1 MVEIERRSGMTS
13 MAGSLAKEQP
23 HAWLPEPMRRL
34 WRFLPQGRHLSDE
47 VWARRHHGL
56 VDLVWLQ
63 IPLLVLFANY
73 EGYSIIRSLAVCSPL
88 FVVGFIA
95 VAGQCPR
102 WLRSA
107 SVSLGLVGGASVLV
121 YFSHGA
127 IEAHFQYFVVIGF
140 LSLYQEWMPFLI
152 AIGFVLVEHGVVGV
166 LAPRAVYDHDL
177 MPGMSEQPWKW
188 AFIHAGFL
196 FAAGFANILAWK
208 LTEHEALNDALTGL
222 PNRVL
227 FLDEVER
234 ACESASRPSAVLFI
248 DLDNFKDVNDGFGH
262 EAGDQLLRAICGRL
276 RGAAREGDMIARLG
290 GDEFAVLL
298 HNVEN
303 SQAATDAAIRY
314 LATFTEP
321 FALGGLSLITT
332 ASIGV
337 VLTDRESPTAVEV
350 MRNADLA
357 MYEAKRS
364 GGGQVTAYRADMH
377 HAVINRATFE
387 AELRS
392 ALAHDEFVVHYQPLV
407 SVQSGEIVGNEAL
420 VRWAHPTRGLIAPVE
435 FIPTAEQSGLIVP
448 LGRWVLRTACQQ
460 TATWQRE
467 HPDQAPLSVSV
478 NLSPRQLT
486 DRNLT
491 NTVIEAL
498 SDAQLD
504 PQHLCLEITEGAVI
518 KDFDGALPKLRALKN
533 IGVSLALDDFGT
545 GYSSLSYLRQLPV
558 DSLKIDRSFITDLS
572 AGKDHSIVAAIISLA
587 HNLGLSVTAEG
598 VETEEQ
604 LAIIKDLASNLAQ
617 GYLLGKPMPPQQ
629 ITHIL
634 DDQDPSAE
642 LPAGAA
648 RPAQAR

>member
-1 MVEIERRSGMTS
+1 
-13 MAGSLAKEQP
+13 LP
-23 HAWLPEPMRRL
+23 HGRQLP
-34 WRFLPQGRHLSDE
+34 DD

-56 VDLVWLQ
+56 VDLLWLQ

-73 EGYSIIRSLAVCSPL
+73 EGYSIARGIAICSPL
-88 FVVGFIA
+88 LIVGLVA
-95 VAGQCPR
+95 VTSPLPR
-102 WLRSA
+102 WIRCA

-152 AIGFVLVEHGVVGV
+152 AIAFVLFEHGIVGV
-166 LAPRAVYDHDL
+166 IAPRAVYNHDL
-177 MPGMSEQPWKW
+177 MPGMSEDPWKW
-188 AFIHAGFL
+188 AVIHASFL

-227 FLDEVER
+227 FLDSVR
-234 ACESASRPSAVLFI
+234 HACQNEGRTSAVLFI

-262 EAGDQLLRAICGRL
+262 EAGDQLLRAISARL
-276 RGAAREGDMIARLG
+276 RGAARQGDVIARLG

-298 HNVEN
+298 NN
-303 SQAATDAAIRY
+303 APDTQTATDAATRY
-314 LATFTEP
+314 LETFVAP
-321 FALGGLSLITT
+321 FALGGLSITT
-332 ASIGV
+332 AASIGL
-337 VLTDRESPTAVEV
+337 VLTDHDSPTAVDV

-357 MYEAKRS
+357 MYEAKRG
-364 GGGQVTAYRADMH
+364 GGGQVTAYRTDMH
-377 HAVINRATFE
+377 HAVLNRATLE
-387 AELRS
+387 SELRS
-392 ALAHDEFVVHYQPLV
+392 ALANDELIVHYQPLL

-420 VRWAHPTRGLIAPVE
+420 VRWAHPTRGLLPPID
-435 FIPTAEQSGLIVP
+435 FIPAAEQSGLIVA

-467 HPDQAPLSVSV
+467 HPDQAALSVSV

-486 DRNLT
+486 DRQLI

-498 SDAQLD
+498 SDAQLE
-504 PQHLCLEITEGAVI
+504 PQYLCLEITEGAVI
-518 KDFDGALPKLRALKN
+518 KDFEGALPKLRALKN

-558 DSLKIDRSFITDLS
+558 DSLKIDRSFIADLS

-598 VETEEQ
+598 VETEQ
-604 LAIIKDLASNLAQ
+604 QFAILRALSSNLAQ
-617 GYLLGKPMPPQQ
+617 GFLLGKPMPHEQMTQILEQQEPAPQP
-629 ITHIL
+629 TL
-634 DDQDPSAE
+634 
-642 LPAGAA
+642 
-648 RPAQAR
+648 